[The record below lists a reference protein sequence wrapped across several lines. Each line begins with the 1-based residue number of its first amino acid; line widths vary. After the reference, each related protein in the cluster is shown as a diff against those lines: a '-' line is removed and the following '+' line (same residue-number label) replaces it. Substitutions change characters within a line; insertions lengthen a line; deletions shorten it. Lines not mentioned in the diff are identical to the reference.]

1 MKTIRWGIA
10 GPGNIAR
17 RFAQAVKNV
26 EGAEL
31 AAVASRDPA
40 RAENFGAE
48 FGISHIFH
56 SYEAMAASD
65 AVDAVY
71 IATPHPFHAPCAELF
86 LKAGKHVLCEKP
98 MCVNAAQ
105 GERMKAWA
113 AENGVFLME
122 AMWTRFLPA
131 ILEAKKIVD
140 RGDIGEILGIEADF
154 CYRTEWGTVPR
165 LFLPEL
171 AGGGLLDV
179 GVYCLHFA
187 AIFLGSDPESVTA
200 VAHTEGGVDVHTNM
214 VLKYRNGA
222 VASLSS
228 AIGVTKPETGYI
240 YGTKGYICLP
250 CFYGAQ
256 ELQVHTGDSVTAIK
270 REYLGNGFEEEIIE
284 VCRCI
289 REGKLQSPTMPIDE
303 TISILRQMD
312 TVRQQIGIRYP
323 FE

>member
-1 MKTIRWGIA
+1 MKRIRWGIA

-26 EGAEL
+26 EGAQL
-31 AAVASRDPA
+31 AAVVSRDKERGEA
-40 RAENFGAE
+40 FAAD
-48 FGISHIFH
+48 FGIPLVFDG
-56 SYEAMAASD
+56 YEAMAASG

-105 GERMKAWA
+105 AERMKTLA

-131 ILEAKKIVD
+131 IAEAKKIVD
-140 RGDIGEILGIEADF
+140 RGDIGEIMGIEADF
-154 CYRTEWGTVPR
+154 CYRTEWGTIPR
-165 LFLPEL
+165 LFRPEL

-179 GVYCLHFA
+179 GVYCLHFTS
-187 AIFLGSDPESVTA
+187 IFLGSAPESVTA
-200 VAHTEGGVDVHTNM
+200 VAHTKEGVDLHTT
-214 VLKYRNGA
+214 VLLKYKNGA
-222 VASLSS
+222 VANLSS
-228 AIGVTKPETGYI
+228 AIGITKPETGYI
-240 YGTKGYICLP
+240 YGTRGYICLP

-256 ELQVHTGDSVTAIK
+256 ELQVHTGDGVTAIR
-270 REYLGNGFEEEIIE
+270 REYLGNGFEEEILE
-284 VCRCI
+284 ACRCI
-289 REGKLQSPTMPIDE
+289 REGKLQSDTMPIDE
-303 TISILRQMD
+303 TIAILRQRD